1 MRDSTRDFLDEELL
15 EQRTHCTRAS
25 TDQRIPD
32 RQLRPLTIARRIVHV
47 RNSRRRQ
54 ITQHIGVVRLPAPI
68 VSLTD
73 HYARDSMKHP
83 GPDTPR
89 AFVEI
94 AWILVQQR
102 WKNRIGQKCAHKAV
116 CIDSAK
122 AFRVAS
128 RALPIPVEVILGLL
142 PARAASPP
150 HGSPPPR
157 YRAACRRLPPRS

>member
-68 VSLTD
+68 VSLAE
-73 HYARDSMKHP
+73 HYARDSMKRP
-83 GPDTPR
+83 RPDT
-89 AFVEI
+89 
-94 AWILVQQR
+94 
-102 WKNRIGQKCAHKAV
+102 
-116 CIDSAK
+116 
-122 AFRVAS
+122 S
-128 RALPIPVEVILGLL
+128 RAVVQIPLILL
-142 PARAASPP
+142 
-150 HGSPPPR
+150 
-157 YRAACRRLPPRS
+157 